1 MPKRNHGRGHN
12 VRDAKFRLNLCF
24 ACGPDNPEGM
34 HLKFA
39 YDKKRKRFIC
49 RFRLDPRYTG
59 PPGYCHGGIIA
70 AILDEGMGKVNR
82 LRHVI
87 AMTARMKIDYMRPV
101 PLKKPLR
108 VESWE
113 VSVRGRK
120 HLNAGEILNRKGEVL
135 ARGEALFIAIDA
147 ERMFAKFVK

>member
-1 MPKRNHGRGHN
+1 LL
-12 VRDAKFRLNLCF
+12 AKSYF
-24 ACGPDNPEGM
+24 
-34 HLKFA
+34 
-39 YDKKRKRFIC
+39 
-49 RFRLDPRYTG
+49 
-59 PPGYCHGGIIA
+59 IA

-87 AMTARMKIDYMRPV
+87 AMTARMKIDYIRPV